1 MTIEESFQ
9 QIITMLNE
17 NSGAVIAFATIAL
30 VGITS
35 YYAFQ
40 TRQTTKAIKK
50 SSELSIRPHMKGSVN
65 VLGIASVVMHISNV
79 GTGPAN
85 NVKLE
90 YWRYTEESDSKKWGR
105 PFLMPKD
112 GDDIFIQDKNGDAL
126 LKMDYFKK
134 NNYVIILKGEYEDIL
149 GNKYKMDDSIDVT
162 EFVKSISGVLYKE
175 ESLEKIADSLKSIES
190 HLSRAGSN
198 F

>member
-1 MTIEESFQ
+1 MTIEESLQ
-9 QIITMLNE
+9 QIITTLNE

-30 VGITS
+30 VCITG

-50 SSELSIRPHMKGSVN
+50 SSELSIRPHLKGSVN
-65 VLGIASVVMHISNV
+65 VLGISSVVMHISNV

-90 YWRYTEESDSKKWGR
+90 YWRDTESDLKRKWGR
-105 PFLMPKD
+105 PFLMPND
-112 GDDIFIQDKNGDAL
+112 GDDIFIQDRNGKTVV
-126 LKMDYFKK
+126 KMDYFEK
-134 NNYVIILKGEYEDIL
+134 NNYVIILKGEYEDTL
-149 GNKYKMDDSIDVT
+149 GNKHKMDDSIDVT
-162 EFVKSISGVLYKE
+162 EFVKSLSGVLYKE

-190 HLSRAGSN
+190 HLSRA
-198 F
+198 